1 MGSLHGGAHRCLLWS
16 CNNGDEKL
24 SMAASYTEDEI
35 DLGVL
40 GTAKLTISTEADAS
54 RHEVIGEL
62 AQGFPACN
70 DTPRVTSFILDD
82 NLGFDLHERYAIL
95 CDAKYNSDR
104 VNFQLPQNTP
114 SITAYEPVTSM
125 KRTPTI
131 PTKGQILRP
140 WTATTQTGATLRPSP
155 STMG

>member
-1 MGSLHGGAHRCLLWS
+1 
-16 CNNGDEKL
+16 
-24 SMAASYTEDEI
+24 MAASYTEDEI

-62 AQGFPACN
+62 ATKKISACN
-70 DTPRVTSFILDD
+70 DGVTSFILDD
-82 NLGFDLHERYAIL
+82 DLGFDEHERYAIL

-114 SITAYEPVTSM
+114 QSPLCACHEHEENTDTA
-125 KRTPTI
+125 
-131 PTKGQILRP
+131 TKGQILRP
-140 WTATTQTGATLRPSP
+140 WTSTTQTGATLRPSP